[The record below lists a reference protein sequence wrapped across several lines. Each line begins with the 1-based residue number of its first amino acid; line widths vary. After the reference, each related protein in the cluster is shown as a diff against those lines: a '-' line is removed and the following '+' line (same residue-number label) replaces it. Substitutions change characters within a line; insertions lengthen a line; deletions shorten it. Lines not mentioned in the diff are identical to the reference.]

1 MYAVPN
7 ARYLKAVSD
16 GDGAG
21 TDLPFDLTKSPP
33 FFETRKATYIFLSDF
48 SLDPDCSNLTMDHAV
63 NILLPGGYSG
73 PESPG
78 F

>member
-7 ARYLKAVSD
+7 AKYLKAASEED
-16 GDGAG
+16 GVG
-21 TDLPFDLTKSPP
+21 TDLPFFVRKSPP
-33 FFETRKATYIFLSDF
+33 FSETRKATYIFLSDF
-48 SLDPDCSNLTMDHAV
+48 YLDPDCSNLTMDHAV
-63 NILLPGGYSG
+63 NILLPGGCSG